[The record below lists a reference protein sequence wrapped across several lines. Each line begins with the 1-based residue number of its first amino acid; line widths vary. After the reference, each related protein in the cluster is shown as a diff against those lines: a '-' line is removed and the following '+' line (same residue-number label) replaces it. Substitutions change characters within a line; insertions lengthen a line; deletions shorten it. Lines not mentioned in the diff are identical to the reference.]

1 MTKILENETSEEAKD
16 LWIKI
21 SKNLGR
27 SFFKLGKNGPSLD
40 KFDEILNL
48 LPNDLDVLL
57 LKVSVTK
64 KSQLFTRNETLFQV
78 EVLSKENKL
87 DVLLSTCKLVLSLEN
102 VDDKTKDKI
111 KGRIEKAKLAMQKQE
126 ERYKKMCQEGFQNS
140 SKL

>member
-1 MTKILENETSEEAKD
+1 MNINQVGNKDLILDQLEIIENETSEEAKD

-57 LKVSVTK
+57 LKVS
-64 KSQLFTRNETLFQV
+64 
-78 EVLSKENKL
+78 
-87 DVLLSTCKLVLSLEN
+87 
-102 VDDKTKDKI
+102 I
-111 KGRIEKAKLAMQKQE
+111 KPYQFK
-126 ERYKKMCQEGFQNS
+126 
-140 SKL
+140 

>member
-1 MTKILENETSEEAKD
+1 MNINQVGNKYLILDQLEIIENETSEEAKD

-57 LKVSVTK
+57 LKVS
-64 KSQLFTRNETLFQV
+64 
-78 EVLSKENKL
+78 
-87 DVLLSTCKLVLSLEN
+87 
-102 VDDKTKDKI
+102 I
-111 KGRIEKAKLAMQKQE
+111 KPYQFK
-126 ERYKKMCQEGFQNS
+126 
-140 SKL
+140 

>member
-1 MTKILENETSEEAKD
+1 MNINQVENKYLILDQLEIIENETSEEAKD

-57 LKVSVTK
+57 LKVS
-64 KSQLFTRNETLFQV
+64 
-78 EVLSKENKL
+78 
-87 DVLLSTCKLVLSLEN
+87 
-102 VDDKTKDKI
+102 I
-111 KGRIEKAKLAMQKQE
+111 KPYQFK
-126 ERYKKMCQEGFQNS
+126 
-140 SKL
+140 

>member
-1 MTKILENETSEEAKD
+1 MKNHHYNYKRPKLPFKIWSKLIILENETSEEAKD

-57 LKVSVTK
+57 LKVSQNTI
-64 KSQLFTRNETLFQV
+64 NP
-78 EVLSKENKL
+78 
-87 DVLLSTCKLVLSLEN
+87 
-102 VDDKTKDKI
+102 KI
-111 KGRIEKAKLAMQKQE
+111 DS
-126 ERYKKMCQEGFQNS
+126 F
-140 SKL
+140 

>member
-57 LKVSVTK
+57 LKVSVNPPI
-64 KSQLFTRNETLFQV
+64 KSKIPPFH
-78 EVLSKENKL
+78 SK
-87 DVLLSTCKLVLSLEN
+87 
-102 VDDKTKDKI
+102 
-111 KGRIEKAKLAMQKQE
+111 
-126 ERYKKMCQEGFQNS
+126 
-140 SKL
+140 

>member
-1 MTKILENETSEEAKD
+1 MNINQVTKNHPYNYKRPKLPFNKIRKLVILENETSEEAED

-57 LKVSVTK
+57 LKVSK
-64 KSQLFTRNETLFQV
+64 NPINPKIDSKILFR
-78 EVLSKENKL
+78 
-87 DVLLSTCKLVLSLEN
+87 
-102 VDDKTKDKI
+102 
-111 KGRIEKAKLAMQKQE
+111 
-126 ERYKKMCQEGFQNS
+126 
-140 SKL
+140 